1 MKKIDK
7 TVLKET
13 VFIACGTLFLSVIMN
28 AVFLVIGKWDYTVIL
43 GNLLGGI
50 SAIINFLLM
59 GLTIQSSIGKEE
71 KTVKRKVR
79 LSMILRE
86 LMLLGVAALG
96 ALIPSAFNIFALLI
110 SLFFPRIL
118 IIVRPY
124 IRFRWDKGQ
133 ETTESD
139 ASLENNSDE
148 ENPGV
153 EESEK

>member
-7 TVLKET
+7 TVLNET
-13 VFIACGTLFLSVIMN
+13 IFIACGTLLLSVLMN
-28 AVFLVIGKWDYTVIL
+28 AVFLVIGKWDVAVL
-43 GNLLGGI
+43 FGNLLGGI

-86 LMLLGVAALG
+86 LMLLGVAAIG
-96 ALIPSAFNIFALLI
+96 ALIPSAFNIISLLI

-118 IIVRPY
+118 IIARPY
-124 IRFRWDKGQ
+124 IKFRWDKD
-133 ETTESD
+133 T
-139 ASLENNSDE
+139 AA
-148 ENPGV
+148 V
-153 EESEK
+153 ESEAPEEDNSSENDSDD